1 MKKIPMFLST
11 VTVVAG
17 LGTQLLM
24 PGVVALDSAAD
35 SDISMLTLAEDVG
48 YVHSEGVYVS
58 RRQVNIQTW
67 LKSGWFTKRV
77 VISGLDYENGFT
89 EADAEAGWSSINS
102 EKADWELRFA
112 DFNAEGS
119 PNILLPLRNGG
130 FSANKTGVL
139 YYAVLVGSGVQN
151 GTDVEWGEEEVWLR
165 GKLDY
170 RSCAALSVF
179 NSDTMYCSNVAA
191 HQSTPTYVPRLTATG
206 ETVQFEKD
214 EQIRSWAEEW
224 RGIQEKRLGDTRN
237 DMGNLER
244 YLTMAVYMMDMA
256 DSTLEGLR
264 KTLPNTEWADE
275 MTMSQLQ
282 QVEQMVAYLRDYYNN
297 LNASEFKKTQQELEA
312 KIRELETEK
321 ESLTTQLVLEQENRE
336 KELNMVKMELSQSKD
351 ENEAL
356 HSEIERLR
364 AEKKEL
370 EQGIGNC
377 SNSGD
382 NGTMGDNDEAGGSMD
397 DNGTNNGAGNGTAL
411 KQDVTDITVSTSNV
425 ASEGSSEV
433 SEGLLGQN
441 VGSIAENEQNAVE
454 GQLGG
459 NGAKSED
466 FLPTETD
473 VELPKL
479 GERSF
484 RAWWWLL
491 IPILVCLGSLGLW
504 LKRAFCTKKKR

>member
-1 MKKIPMFLST
+1 
-11 VTVVAG
+11 
-17 LGTQLLM
+17 
-24 PGVVALDSAAD
+24 
-35 SDISMLTLAEDVG
+35 
-48 YVHSEGVYVS
+48 
-58 RRQVNIQTW
+58 
-67 LKSGWFTKRV
+67 
-77 VISGLDYENGFT
+77 
-89 EADAEAGWSSINS
+89 
-102 EKADWELRFA
+102 
-112 DFNAEGS
+112 
-119 PNILLPLRNGG
+119 
-130 FSANKTGVL
+130 
-139 YYAVLVGSGVQN
+139 
-151 GTDVEWGEEEVWLR
+151 
-165 GKLDY
+165 
-170 RSCAALSVF
+170 
-179 NSDTMYCSNVAA
+179 
-191 HQSTPTYVPRLTATG
+191 
-206 ETVQFEKD
+206 
-214 EQIRSWAEEW
+214 
-224 RGIQEKRLGDTRN
+224 
-237 DMGNLER
+237 MGNLER

-321 ESLTTQLVLEQENRE
+321 ESLKTQLVLEQENRE